1 MDIERRV
8 EVYRNLYSAGIFKY
22 FRITDFKEF

>member
-8 EVYRNLYSAGIFKY
+8 EVYRNLYSIEIFKY
-22 FRITDFKEF
+22 FRIIDFKEF